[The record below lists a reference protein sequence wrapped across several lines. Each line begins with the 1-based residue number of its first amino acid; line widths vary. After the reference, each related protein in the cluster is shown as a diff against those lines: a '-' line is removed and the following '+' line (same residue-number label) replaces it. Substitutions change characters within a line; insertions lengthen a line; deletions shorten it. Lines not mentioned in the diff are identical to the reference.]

1 MKFHYRRIKRLI
13 TRLREIEQAKPRQIN
28 VIELSKNRELVVY
41 TQLYLKASDVNKLA
55 TESKS
60 KLNKVNKLHVNL
72 RAQAGNKVESYKF
85 AFSAFSETNYKGE
98 T

>member
-85 AFSAFSETNYKGE
+85 AFSAFSEMNYKGE
-98 T
+98 S

>member
-41 TQLYLKASDVNKLA
+41 TQLYLKACDVNKLA

-85 AFSAFSETNYKGE
+85 AFSAFSEMNYKGE
-98 T
+98 S